1 MSKTKIIL
9 AVSSLILTTLACN
22 AFNELVP
29 TSATPNPTYVIVEP
43 TFPPTQSNAPLTEAS
58 VPRVSIEETKVAL
71 AAGAAIIVDV
81 RGPQAY
87 DVSHIPGALNIQL
100 GEFETNPTGLDLAK
114 DQWIITYC
122 S

>member
-43 TFPPTQSNAPLTEAS
+43 TFPPTQSDAPLTEAS
-58 VPRVSIEETKVAL
+58 VPRVSIEETRVAL